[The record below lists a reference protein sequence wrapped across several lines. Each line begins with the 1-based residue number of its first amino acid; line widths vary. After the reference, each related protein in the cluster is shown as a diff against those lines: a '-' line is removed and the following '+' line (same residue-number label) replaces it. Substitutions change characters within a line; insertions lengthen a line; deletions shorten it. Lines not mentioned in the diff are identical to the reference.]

1 MFQALY
7 VNFNYSTQIEGRK
20 KEIKTLKTPLNMYM
34 YIKLSGVYISSYIS
48 CVPFFLTI
56 KGNLIAINN
65 KDSQSQ

>member
-20 KEIKTLKTPLNMYM
+20 KEIKTLKNPL
-34 YIKLSGVYISSYIS
+34 YIHIKPSGVYISSYIS

-65 KDSQSQ
+65 KDSQSP

>member
-7 VNFNYSTQIEGRK
+7 VNFNHSTQIEGGK

-48 CVPFFLTI
+48 CVPFFFDNQ
-56 KGNLIAINN
+56 G
-65 KDSQSQ
+65 